1 MVARSVLALIAL
13 AGLAPA
19 ASLAQHDGH
28 KPAAQPAAHA
38 DAKARVGDP
47 YPFNTCPISGME
59 LGSMGEPPVKVYEGR
74 EVRYCC
80 AGCFPKFE
88 RDVAASLAK
97 LDEKIVKD
105 QRPLYPLK
113 TSVASG
119 KPLPEKPVEAVVGN
133 RLFLLGDEAEKAALG
148 KDPKKYLLAL
158 DQAVIEAQGKDYP
171 LSKCPVSGEALDSM
185 GGPVDV
191 VVASRLVRLCCDG
204 CKDDVEKTPARFV
217 AAVDAARK
225 AAKAPAEHPKGGQ

>member
-1 MVARSVLALIAL
+1 MFARSVLALITL
-13 AGLAPA
+13 AGLAPSA
-19 ASLAQHDGH
+19 LLAQHDGH
-28 KPAAQPAAHA
+28 KPAAQPAAQT

-59 LGSMGEPPVKVYEGR
+59 LGSMGEPPAKVYEGR
-74 EVRYCC
+74 EVRFCC
-80 AGCFPKFE
+80 ASCFPGFE

-113 TSVASG
+113 TSVVSG
-119 KPLPEKPVEAVVGN
+119 KPLAEKPVEAVVGN
-133 RLFLLGDEAEKAALG
+133 RLFLLTDEAEKGLLG

-158 DQAVIEAQGKDYP
+158 DRAVIEAQGKDYP
-171 LSKCPVSGEALDSM
+171 LSKCPVSDEALDSM

-191 VVASRLVRLCCDG
+191 VVAGRLVRLCCDG
-204 CKDDVEKTPARFV
+204 CKEDVEKAPARFI
-217 AAVDAARK
+217 AAVDGARK
-225 AAKAPAEHPKGGQ
+225 GRRGGDPAGR